1 MLWRLI
7 AGGDDFVPLVRAL
20 RLGLLPLLRDV
31 SRTLPSCNMHR
42 LASHVAAAAHFP
54 SVLRVIRSQLRT
66 IPSDGDSTGKA
77 SLGRWIQSYGELLVE
92 IKRAE
97 EVTRTAPQFW
107 KVRYKCHGT
116 MGPHNR
122 EVRACPC
129 AEVYYCSG
137 SCQRM
142 MRKSHASSCASDNIW
157 DTEGI
162 LSPKDAVH
170 IQGASSV
177 FVQDYEDS
185 IWSALDDLG
194 RRKGPVG
201 YATLTLNFAYDGEP
215 AHELKVRNIINH
227 APPANGWDV
236 NIRAK
241 VYLGGCLLF
250 WNLPWSF
257 TVSPVIS

>member
-1 MLWRLI
+1 
-7 AGGDDFVPLVRAL
+7 
-20 RLGLLPLLRDV
+20 
-31 SRTLPSCNMHR
+31 
-42 LASHVAAAAHFP
+42 
-54 SVLRVIRSQLRT
+54 
-66 IPSDGDSTGKA
+66 
-77 SLGRWIQSYGELLVE
+77 
-92 IKRAE
+92 
-97 EVTRTAPQFW
+97 
-107 KVRYKCHGT
+107 
-116 MGPHNR
+116 
-122 EVRACPC
+122 
-129 AEVYYCSG
+129 
-137 SCQRM
+137 M

-157 DTEGI
+157 DTEGMTPLVSSIPSFLTIDVGI

-170 IQGASSV
+170 IQGASAV

-215 AHELKVRNIINH
+215 AHELKVRNIVNH